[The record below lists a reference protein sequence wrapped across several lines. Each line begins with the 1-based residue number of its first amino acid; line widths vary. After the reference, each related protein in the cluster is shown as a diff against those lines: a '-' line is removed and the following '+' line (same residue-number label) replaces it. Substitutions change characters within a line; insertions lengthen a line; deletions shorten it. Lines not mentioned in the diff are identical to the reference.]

1 MYQQNPALGF
11 SPRQT
16 NASANSSQAQA
27 FASADPRFTAK
38 SFDRAGFS
46 RGQGQY
52 SQGAVQGAE
61 AFATNMGKAR
71 DTRLQDAYATANMQ
85 LQDQGRQQQFGLA
98 LAGLNEDAR
107 QTQWNNAQQMA
118 GNLSGLLN
126 GPAEE
131 EQPRSIDEIRAT
143 YRTDMLEAR
152 ARRRLRGR

>member
-1 MYQQNPALGF
+1 MYQQNPNLGF
-11 SPRQT
+11 SQRQT
-16 NASANSSQAQA
+16 NASANNSQAQA

-85 LQDQGRQQQFGLA
+85 LQDQARQQQFGLA
-98 LAGLNEDAR
+98 LAGLNEDMR
-107 QTQWNNAQQMA
+107 QTRWDNSMRMA
-118 GNLSGLLN
+118 GNISRLFSADREPESPADLLSRARSSVQSQLLGGLL
-126 GPAEE
+126 
-131 EQPRSIDEIRAT
+131 
-143 YRTDMLEAR
+143 
-152 ARRRLRGR
+152 GR

>member
-11 SPRQT
+11 SQRQT
-16 NASANSSQAQA
+16 NASANNSQAQA

-85 LQDQGRQQQFGLA
+85 LQDQGQRQQFGLA
-98 LAGLNEDAR
+98 LAGLNENLR
-107 QTQWNNAQQMA
+107 QTQWNNAMQMS
-118 GNLSGLLN
+118 GNISGLFAADSTRES
-126 GPAEE
+126 PAEMLSRAKSSK
-131 EQPRSIDEIRAT
+131 RSQ
-143 YRTDMLEAR
+143 L
-152 ARRRLRGR
+152 LGGLLGR